1 MFPARDE
8 WSLEAVKAAAKAL
21 IDTVPEKHRKA
32 ALSLSLDPALSTKHI
47 RRYTN

>member
-21 IDTVPEKHRKA
+21 IDTVPEKQPKGCFVFI
-32 ALSLSLDPALSTKHI
+32 P
-47 RRYTN
+47 